1 MPQQTQTQIITIIF
15 LREIYFFLCSCV
27 LLKCQPLAQFSFPT
41 ALASGI
47 MATGPQPEPRI
58 VAFESR
64 LLGIRCTMQLDGPEL
79 VKIYWKNNE
88 GREMLVYSSDN
99 AETIPCMREMQLNAE
114 EFEQCLAFFWWNM
127 YILFF

>member
-1 MPQQTQTQIITIIF
+1 
-15 LREIYFFLCSCV
+15 
-27 LLKCQPLAQFSFPT
+27 
-41 ALASGI
+41 
-47 MATGPQPEPRI
+47 
-58 VAFESR
+58 
-64 LLGIRCTMQLDGPEL
+64 MQLDGPEL

-127 YILFF
+127 YILFFSV

>member
-1 MPQQTQTQIITIIF
+1 
-15 LREIYFFLCSCV
+15 
-27 LLKCQPLAQFSFPT
+27 
-41 ALASGI
+41 
-47 MATGPQPEPRI
+47 
-58 VAFESR
+58 
-64 LLGIRCTMQLDGPEL
+64 MQLDGPEL

-127 YILFF
+127 YILFFQFDAKLENVFFCFLFLCCLLIFCKPSPRGGLVACPW